1 MSTSYRPYLL
11 ILVLAALCAC
21 VFPAF
26 AQDLGSVMKDNVAAS
41 SRGIGQGWITV
52 VSLIGWILTPIGLF
66 GLVNAAK
73 DRGEW
78 KGAAAALVIGSL
90 ALAIIYIPGLF
101 TQTVLRQDAEGLDD
115 LGVE

>member
-1 MSTSYRPYLL
+1 VSTSYRPYLL

-21 VFPAF
+21 AFPAF
-26 AQDLGSVMKDNVAAS
+26 AQDLGDIMKDNVAET
-41 SRGIGQGWITV
+41 SRTFGQGWITII
-52 VSLIGWILTPIGLF
+52 SLIGWILFPIGLF
-66 GLVNAAK
+66 GLVSAMK

-78 KGAAAALVIGSL
+78 KGPAAAMVIGAL
-90 ALAIIYIPGLF
+90 ALAVVYIPGLF